1 MLQSSLRLNI
11 FAPILVVK
19 KLLIIKVMNKI
30 TKLLAIVA
38 LAAST
43 TLWSCKGDTGETGPQ
58 GATGAQGPQGAQG
71 PVGPVGPVGP
81 AGPQG
86 PKGDNGLDGNANVQR
101 LAFTVKV
108 GDWKDKEISG
118 IGTGATS
125 TWGVAE
131 LADPAI
137 TTEKYAVVYVKANDG
152 FLQALPTVFSI
163 DMSGAYERLNYG
175 YKTGIVEVQY
185 RLDTQLFGVQFFTA
199 PNNDL
204 EFDVVLTTKTIGA
217 ALERSGVDLKNY
229 RAVLDFIAAQ

>member
-1 MLQSSLRLNI
+1 
-11 FAPILVVK
+11 
-19 KLLIIKVMNKI
+19 MNKI

-58 GATGAQGPQGAQG
+58 GAQGPQGPQG
-71 PVGPVGPVGP
+71 PQGNPGATGPVGP

-86 PKGDNGLDGNANVQR
+86 PKGDPGVDGNANVQR
-101 LAFTVKV
+101 LAFTVTVDK
-108 GDWKDKEISG
+108 WQPKEISG
-118 IGTGATS
+118 VGTGATS

-131 LADPAI
+131 LANAAI
-137 TTEKYAVVYVKANDG
+137 TTEKYVVVFVKTNDG
-152 FLQALPTVFSI
+152 FLQALPITYSI

-175 YKTGIVEVQY
+175 YKAGVVEVQY
-185 RLDTQLFGVQFFTA
+185 RLDTQLFGVQFFTR
-199 PNNDL
+199 PNFDL

-229 RAVLDFIAAQ
+229 KAVMDFIAAQ